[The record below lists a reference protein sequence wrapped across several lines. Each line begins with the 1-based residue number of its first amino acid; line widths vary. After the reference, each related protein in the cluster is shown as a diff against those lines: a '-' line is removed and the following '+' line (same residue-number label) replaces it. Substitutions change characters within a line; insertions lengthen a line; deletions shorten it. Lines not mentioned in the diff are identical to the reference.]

1 VTDGWVDV
9 LKKGRDGTTDLIEL
23 PGEEGLG
30 SYNIRRL
37 IHPKRL
43 HQHRRCLTKSSRTTA
58 FRKEPLN
65 NFYQRQLLHIASLD
79 LALVCLFCE
88 YTLLAQDSFYMD
100 HGGIFTTC
108 FIASKADGTSETE

>member
-1 VTDGWVDV
+1 MTDGWVDV
-9 LKKGRDGTTDLIEL
+9 LKKGRDRITDLIEL

-43 HQHRRCLTKSSRTTA
+43 HQHRRCLTKSSRTAA

-65 NFYQRQLLHIASLD
+65 NFYRRQLLHIASLD

-88 YTLLAQDSFYMD
+88 YVLLAQDSFHMD